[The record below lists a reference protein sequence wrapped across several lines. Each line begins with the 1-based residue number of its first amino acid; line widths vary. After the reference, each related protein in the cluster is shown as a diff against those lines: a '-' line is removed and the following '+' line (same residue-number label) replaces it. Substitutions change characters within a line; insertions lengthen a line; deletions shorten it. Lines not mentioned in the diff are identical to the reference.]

1 MIDYTK
7 SREVIEII
15 DSTLLRAD
23 VVDADIEKLCND
35 AKEFEFA
42 AVIVNPLHV
51 KKARK
56 LLRGSPVKVGTVIA
70 FPLGEEFTN
79 VKVVQVKKA
88 IRAGAQDVDVV
99 APISQIKQGNW
110 EYIAKEIKKIKKAAR
125 GKTVKMIIE
134 TGLLTREEIIKMT
147 ELCVQG
153 GIRFIKTGTGYQS
166 PADAESVKLIIRTI
180 KATQRSESAL
190 GVDKDQNIVEVKAS
204 GGIKTLEQALE
215 FYDLGVKRIGTS
227 SAAKIAKQASLYF
240 KAEDAVRE
248 DNSQTSQEKAEDS
261 QDLAKD
267 FQKEVEEVTEPEES
281 EVQNQENEQSEAV
294 QDEIKEPDIQE

>member
-35 AKEFEFA
+35 AKEYEFA

-56 LLRGSPVKVGTVIA
+56 LLRGSPVKVGTVVA

-79 VKVVQVKKA
+79 IKVMQVKKA

-166 PADAESVKLIIRTI
+166 PADAESIKLIIRTI

-215 FYDLGVKRIGTS
+215 F
-227 SAAKIAKQASLYF
+227 
-240 KAEDAVRE
+240 
-248 DNSQTSQEKAEDS
+248 
-261 QDLAKD
+261 
-267 FQKEVEEVTEPEES
+267 
-281 EVQNQENEQSEAV
+281 
-294 QDEIKEPDIQE
+294 